1 MSCRSP
7 RAGEAFTLVEL
18 LVVVGVISLLVSIML
33 PGLANA
39 KRISQ
44 RTVCASNLH
53 QIGLAM
59 EYYLDDHQRV
69 YPCAQDPV
77 SAAPFYWLWMGRGWR
92 GLVGPYIEAGIDKDN
107 PSVLFC
113 PGDPAPGNK
122 YESTSYAY
130 SMCYYHSDEQIDQ
143 AGTPADC
150 YTNPKPAV
158 SRSDKDVAN
167 PHGKTLIGEW
177 TSNHKPASG
186 DNGWWCW
193 EGYRN
198 FLMASGT
205 VICLDATDMRPANDA
220 LPDPNLTSGGLSG
233 TDWPQ

>member
-1 MSCRSP
+1 MTDRS
-7 RAGEAFTLVEL
+7 AIDVVYALSAFRSTGFSTGIGHESRSWETLLSRE
-18 LVVVGVISLLVSIML
+18 
-33 PGLANA
+33 P
-39 KRISQ
+39 
-44 RTVCASNLH
+44 
-53 QIGLAM
+53 
-59 EYYLDDHQRV
+59 
-69 YPCAQDPV
+69 
-77 SAAPFYWLWMGRGWR
+77 SADG
-92 GLVGPYIEAGIDKDN
+92 
-107 PSVLFC
+107 
-113 PGDPAPGNK
+113 
-122 YESTSYAY
+122 
-130 SMCYYHSDEQIDQ
+130 QIDQ

-150 YTNPKPAV
+150 CTNPKPAV
-158 SRSDKDVAN
+158 ARSDKDVAN

-177 TSNHKPASG
+177 TSNHKPVSG